1 MNSLIINFSLLFAI
15 LIFISAT
22 LSFNFYRLLK
32 RETEKIPEVLVELVL
47 ALGSVFGL
55 PVFAFL
61 IRHDMN
67 GEPYPDGAVG
77 FCIAAIMIGFVSW
90 HLGKIISL
98 KRHRTN

>member
-1 MNSLIINFSLLFAI
+1 MLMYHSSLLAFLA
-15 LIFISAT
+15 LVSAALSYIF
-22 LSFNFYRLLK
+22 FGLLK

-47 ALGSVFGL
+47 TLGSVFGL
-55 PVFAFL
+55 PLFAFL